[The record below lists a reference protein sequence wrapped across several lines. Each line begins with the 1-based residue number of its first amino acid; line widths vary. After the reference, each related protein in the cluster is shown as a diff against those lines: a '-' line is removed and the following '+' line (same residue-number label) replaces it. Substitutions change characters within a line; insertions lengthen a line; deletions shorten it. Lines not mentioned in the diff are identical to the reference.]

1 MQKDNS
7 LETLY
12 FARALFLPKRKIAGR
27 FLSGRKK
34 KINWIDRRLVGCA
47 LLRALFVIT
56 LILIAKHA
64 ARGIIPVCSVL
75 FAMASKIDFYFWA
88 SCRAQLTCAWG
99 LFYSKP
105 ILAALLMQPVPS
117 QMRDQSGHGSAN
129 ACRSG

>member
-27 FLSGRKK
+27 FLSGGRK

-56 LILIAKHA
+56 LIFNRK
-64 ARGIIPVCSVL
+64 ARCKGNNPGL
-75 FAMASKIDFYFWA
+75 Q
-88 SCRAQLTCAWG
+88 RAFCNG
-99 LFYSKP
+99 LE
-105 ILAALLMQPVPS
+105 
-117 QMRDQSGHGSAN
+117 N
-129 ACRSG
+129 

>member
-27 FLSGRKK
+27 FLSGGR

-56 LILIAKHA
+56 LIFNRK
-64 ARGIIPVCSVL
+64 ARCKGNNPVCSVL